1 VTTDRIAGAALT
13 VVAAL
18 VLLESLVT
26 SRKLPLGTLRQ
37 PGPAY
42 APVLLAL
49 LLVGFGLVLVA
60 LGARAPR
67 LSGIGWTEWRHAV
80 FIFAVCGFAALG
92 LERLGFRVTM
102 AVVLIVLLGVVERRS
117 RSIVFTLAYAVGFAM
132 AAFLVFDTVLRVPLP
147 RGLFGL

>member
-13 VVAAL
+13 VIGVL

-26 SRKLPLGTLRQ
+26 ARRLPLGTLRH

-42 APVLLAL
+42 GPVLLAL

-60 LGARAPR
+60 AGARAPR
-67 LSGIGWTEWRHAV
+67 VSGIGWTEWRHAV
-80 FIFAVCGFAALG
+80 VIFAVCGFAAVS

-102 AVVLIVLLGVVERRS
+102 AVVLIVLLGVVERRG
-117 RSIVFTLAYAVGFAM
+117 IVFTLAYAVGFAM

-147 RGLFGL
+147 RGPLGL

>member
-117 RSIVFTLAYAVGFAM
+117 IVFTLAYAVGFAM